1 MSSGSGSK
9 AFRVLVIDDEPM
21 SLKVLHHLMQSLGA
35 EQIATATSYAEARAA
50 LVADPSLKLI
60 VSDHYMKDG
69 NGIRLLGDVRQGL
82 LPVPNDTYFIIS
94 TSSKSFALGAV
105 AMMLHVDS
113 FMSKPFA
120 KEELARRL
128 YDFVT
133 NDSRAIEPKE
143 HYQQLKIDE
152 MIAAAEAKDP
162 ARQLV
167 ASLIRPKNLEMTPL
181 NKVFPDSVL
190 VADLTDAEGGMLLRS
205 GTTLSRHILKRLAE
219 LGVQEVPV
227 AKA

>member
-128 YDFVT
+128 YDFMT
-133 NDSRAIEPKE
+133 NDSRAIEAKLKE
-143 HYQQLKIDE
+143 
-152 MIAAAEAKDP
+152 
-162 ARQLV
+162 
-167 ASLIRPKNLEMTPL
+167 KNT
-181 NKVFPDSVL
+181 
-190 VADLTDAEGGMLLRS
+190 
-205 GTTLSRHILKRLAE
+205 
-219 LGVQEVPV
+219 
-227 AKA
+227 